1 MNQLC
6 VIILPTEISL
16 VRNAC
21 KFLYNLTQNNIKLY
35 GRTFATCK
43 RWILEALE
51 FSDPL
56 AQVDVL
62 IAIKSF
68 LHAGYFDDI
77 NHVSIYGLY
86 LSLRNILLK

>member
-1 MNQLC
+1 VNQLC
-6 VIILPTEISL
+6 ASVLPTETSL
-16 VRNAC
+16 VRNVC
-21 KFLYNLTQNNIKLY
+21 KFLFNLTQSNIKLH

-68 LHAGYFDDI
+68 LHFGYFDDI
-77 NHVSIYGLY
+77 NHVSTWF
-86 LSLRNILLK
+86 LLQQQTIIKIN

>member
-6 VIILPTEISL
+6 VIILPTETSL
-16 VRNAC
+16 VQNAC
-21 KFLYNLTQNNIKLY
+21 KFLYNLTQNNIKLH

-77 NHVSIYGLY
+77 NHVSIYDLY
-86 LSLRNILLK
+86 LSLTNTLK